1 MRAIVFLIFMSITSL
16 SNASIIRYD
25 FSGLVVSG
33 SSQFPSIE
41 NNDSWSA
48 TFFLNTDELIFFSAI
63 NTPNIT
69 GRVTVGDNHFPE
81 LTNDSL
87 RLVSFIPD
95 SVDNTIGRLSIR
107 AIYNTDTVQIDG
119 ITIEGIDL
127 SVTFFI
133 NQFLELEDT
142 IGMEFDESDLR
153 MPFRNPRFNVFGD
166 ESISGTVTS
175 FFTTIVPIPAAVWLF
190 GSALVGLFGIKR
202 FKQS

>member
-41 NNDSWSA
+41 NSDSWFA
-48 TFFLNTDELIFFSAI
+48 TFFINTDELIFFSAI
-63 NTPNIT
+63 NTPDIT

-87 RLVSFIPD
+87 QLVAFTPIPG
-95 SVDNTIGRLSIR
+95 NTFGQLNIR

-119 ITIEGIDL
+119 ITIESIDL
-127 SVTFFI
+127 SVTFFM

-142 IGMEFDESDLR
+142 IGMKFDESD
-153 MPFRNPRFNVFGD
+153 FRNPSFNVFGD

-175 FFTTIVPIPAAVWLF
+175 FSTTIVPIPAAVWLF
-190 GSALVGLFGIKR
+190 GSALVGLIGIKR
-202 FKQS
+202 FKLR